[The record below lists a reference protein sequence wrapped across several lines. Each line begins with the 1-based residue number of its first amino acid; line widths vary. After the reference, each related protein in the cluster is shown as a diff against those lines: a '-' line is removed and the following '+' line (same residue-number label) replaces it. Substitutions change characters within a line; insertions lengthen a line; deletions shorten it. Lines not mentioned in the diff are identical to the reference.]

1 MLKSEIDEALFTES
15 TVKLGQMEIERVNA
29 DFENI
34 SECLP
39 RSPKMTYKI
48 TNYLNIQPKYEELNN
63 HTRTA
68 SNGRSNCPNVIFPL
82 KFQNIA
88 CRPKKLKNISFKLK

>member
-48 TNYLNIQPKYEELNN
+48 TNYYKNSTKIRRVEY

-88 CRPKKLKNISFKLK
+88 CRPKKLNNISF